1 MAVAVKTA
9 ISLPRGEFQ
18 RLEAIRKRTRQSRSR
33 ILLVAFR
40 AWLKLK
46 EQEILE
52 QRYVAG
58 YLRQPEM
65 AADVEGLYR
74 VSLSEFAQGQW

>member
-1 MAVAVKTA
+1 MSTTVKTA
-9 ISLPRGEFQ
+9 ISLPRETFA
-18 RLEAIRKRTRQSRSR
+18 RLETIRKRTRQSRSR

-40 AWLKLK
+40 TWLKLK

-65 AADVEGLYR
+65 AADVEGWYR
-74 VSLSEFAQGQW
+74 GGLSEFAQGPW